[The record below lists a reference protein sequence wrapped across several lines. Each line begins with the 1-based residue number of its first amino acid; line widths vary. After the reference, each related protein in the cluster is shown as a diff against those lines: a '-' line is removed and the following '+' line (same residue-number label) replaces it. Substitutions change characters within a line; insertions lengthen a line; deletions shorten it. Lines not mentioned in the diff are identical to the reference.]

1 MYEQYELDLGIP
13 AGIGSI
19 RGIGNPQDRRRA
31 YGEIPVSGYSL
42 GINAP
47 ANDLLSYPLTGSDQI
62 VARPGYEAIPR
73 GTRSADPA
81 RRRNTPLLAY
91 EELKKAGNYQFD
103 SPSAYKTVS
112 EGEWTPDDSY
122 LAGSDRRVG
131 RPEKGIEPLLSG
143 SADSVVLRDP
153 QLISGRLSQP
163 TGNYP
168 QSALGPRPSGEVS
181 ADEVIF
187 SPRSGV
193 LPTDIGEILA
203 DYGAKSN
210 IRTGMP
216 FPERSIDPNQADETG
231 FSSLD
236 PTQVGGKGGGS
247 NINPYGVVE
256 MPAIGKRGDWKDD
269 YGRPLIARIDPRQV
283 VEVRTANSDATF
295 TADQTEEISLGQ
307 KAEELREENRT
318 PVLSA
323 SRLEELRKQGRAVRA
338 PGEGSEIGKVA
349 LYDLEDR
356 LIVRGPQGDFVAPNQ
371 NYAIQEGERVVGVRK
386 AVPVYRVEPIYR
398 PVGDKEEQVSG
409 KRTVPDGRSGVREE
423 TDDLY
428 RVGNP
433 MSYDRGAV
441 REGLQP
447 LISGSGSVGKAVRVG
462 QGDLNVALQRGT
474 ARFFDQRSE
483 AAEAERQLALPLPGV
498 GVQTYVERGGMAPAL
513 IAPRT
518 RPDGT
523 PIPGAFLVEDTSQ
536 GRRPVGPAPF
546 LLPPQGSTE
555 EEAKV
560 IGGIR
565 RRGERIEPGMEFDQL
580 ISAFSKGSY
589 MSDPDI
595 ANGYATIAEMISNGQ
610 VTPQQLVE
618 KGVIRPG
625 TREAVLLSQAI
636 SDRRPGQRVDLFAE
650 KPFNAVEREFAR
662 QSMFNYDDFRGLTG
676 GAVVDQADF
685 LETADQGAGSIE
697 GDERVGRWGDFG
709 DGGAGAKRGF
719 SVQSLP
725 IEGQSQIEPFVQ
737 YAQALT
743 GDRKQA
749 EYLAE
754 VAIRGTRPRAEGS
767 AVEAGDVIRN
777 IRFMSAQP
785 VYSGRSEGGRQ
796 PAIMKASEP
805 QQLAAAVAPSSF
817 PANPSMRQVAP
828 ESVVVQGD
836 IPGIPT
842 DSASLNR
849 GYTPDPIDDVAR
861 YMERQAGK
869 PSYRYVVPNRAG
881 LAMRLARQLNLLSG
895 R

>member
-1 MYEQYELDLGIP
+1 MYEQLGLDLGMP
-13 AGIGSI
+13 AGVGAI
-19 RGIGNPQDRRRA
+19 RNIGNPRDRRRS

-47 ANDLLSYPLTGSDQI
+47 ASDPLGSAYPLVTE
-62 VARPGYEAIPR
+62 PGYVAIPR

-81 RRRNTPLLAY
+81 RRRDMPLLAY

-103 SPSAYKTVS
+103 TPSAYKTVS
-112 EGEWTPDDSY
+112 EGKWTPDDVY
-122 LAGSDRRVG
+122 FAGNDRLVG

-143 SADSVVLRDP
+143 SADSVVL
-153 QLISGRLSQP
+153 
-163 TGNYP
+163 TGSNMARSP
-168 QSALGPRPSGEVS
+168 VT
-181 ADEVIF
+181 ADEVVF
-187 SPRSGV
+187 WPRSGS
-193 LPTDIGEILA
+193 LPVDIGEILA
-203 DYGAKSN
+203 DYGVKSN
-210 IRTGMP
+210 INTGMP

-236 PTQVGGKGGGS
+236 PTQARVKGGGS

-256 MPAIGKRGDWKDD
+256 MPAISRRGDWKDD
-269 YGRPLIARIDPRQV
+269 YGRPLIARVDPRQV
-283 VEVRTANSDATF
+283 VEVRTADPDATY
-295 TADQTEEISLGQ
+295 TADQTKEINLGQ
-307 KAEELREENRT
+307 KAKELREENRT

-323 SRLEELRKQGRAVRA
+323 SRLEELRRQGRATAA
-338 PGEGSEIGKVA
+338 PGEGTLFGSVDR
-349 LYDLEDR
+349 YDLEDR
-356 LIVRGPQGDFVAPNQ
+356 LIIRSGDQLFVAPTANYVPQGD
-371 NYAIQEGERVVGVRK
+371 ERIAGVQK
-386 AVPVYRVEPIYR
+386 AVPVLRTQPIYKA
-398 PVGDKEEQVSG
+398 VGDKGEQITG
-409 KRTVPDGRSGVREE
+409 KRTVPEGRSGVREE
-423 TDDLY
+423 SEAIY

-433 MSYDRGAV
+433 MSYDRDVV

-447 LISGSGSVGKAVRVG
+447 LISGSGSIGKAARVG

-474 ARFFDQRSE
+474 ARFFDQRDE
-483 AAEAERQLALPLPGV
+483 AAKAERQLGLPLPGT

-580 ISAFSKGSY
+580 ISAISRGSF
-589 MSDPDI
+589 MSDPDV
-595 ANGYATIAEMISNGQ
+595 ASGYAAIAEMINNGQ
-610 VTPQQLVE
+610 RTVQQLVE
-618 KGVIRPG
+618 NGVIRPG

-636 SDRRPGQRVDLFAE
+636 SDRRPGRRVDLFAE
-650 KPFNAVEREFAR
+650 KPFSPVEREFAR
-662 QSMFNYDDFRGLTG
+662 QSMFNYDDFRGLAG

-685 LETADQGAGSIE
+685 LEAADQSAGSIE

-709 DGGAGAKRGF
+709 DGGTGAQRGF

-743 GDRKQA
+743 GDRRQA

-754 VAIRGTRPRAEGS
+754 VAIRGTKPRAEGS
-767 AVEAGDVIRN
+767 ALEAGDVIAN
-777 IRFMSAQP
+777 IRFMAGQP
-785 VYSGRSEGGRQ
+785 VYSGKSEGGRQ
-796 PAIMKASEP
+796 PAIMKMSEP

-849 GYTPDPIDDVAR
+849 GYTPDPIDDVAA
-861 YMERQAGK
+861 YMERQIGK
-869 PSYRYVVPNRAG
+869 PSYRYVVPS
-881 LAMRLARQLNLLSG
+881 AMRSARQLNLLRG